1 MSYGDERY
9 DFYAAGSD
17 ATASS
22 ANDEFFGSY
31 SGLSLLNN
39 DEVVHIQIS
48 ASVNEFFVGPAAY
61 CGQATGYKIYPSLS
75 TIDLPPMRVGTAS
88 LLKVARANGF
98 DAPSAFNAS
107 YNFVIWKRAALY

>member
-9 DFYAAGSD
+9 DFYSAGSD

-22 ANDEFFGSY
+22 ANDGFFGSY

-39 DEVVHIQIS
+39 DDVVHLQIS
-48 ASVNEFFVGPAAY
+48 ASVNEFFVGPSTY
-61 CGQATGYKIYPSLS
+61 IGQATGYKIYPSLS
-75 TIDLPPMRVGTAS
+75 TIDLPPMRVGAAS
-88 LLKVARANGF
+88 LLQVARANGN

-107 YNFVIWKRAALY
+107 YNWCIWKRAALY